1 MAANSYAVI
10 QASTYSGS
18 NNNNSSGS
26 SGGKG
31 GTGGSSS
38 SMVKLYLV
46 YDPKVG
52 PVAYFHNYSEAQMER
67 NDRSDPN
74 ASIREV
80 PVQES
85 AIKNGYYNGIRV
97 FKEGGMADFTGPAWL
112 DGTKTRPERILSPV
126 QTELFESLVRS
137 LETMAKVR
145 IPSLPAF
152 GDDLTAGGNPINV
165 GDIIVNVDKM
175 DNDADYEELAER
187 VFETI
192 MARLNRGSVVG
203 GIRF

>member
-1 MAANSYAVI
+1 MVASSYVPI
-10 QASTYSGS
+10 QPSTYSGS

-26 SGGKG
+26 SGSKSSGGSGTASKTVDHYYDFTYHGKHYSQHGFSSMDAAGVAARSKLASLG
-31 GTGGSSS
+31 GTQHDTSS
-38 SMVKLYLV
+38 
-46 YDPKVG
+46 
-52 PVAYFHNYSEAQMER
+52 F
-67 NDRSDPN
+67 
-74 ASIREV
+74 
-80 PVQES
+80 
-85 AIKNGYYNGIRV
+85 YYY
-97 FKEGGMADFTGPAWL
+97 KEGGLAETTGPAWL
-112 DGTKTRPERILSPV
+112 DGTKERPERILSPV